1 MTDLHRM
8 HAELAGRLDTTDAI
22 RAAFA
27 DHPRH
32 HFIPDLVWPDI
43 QGLPLI
49 RSAAP
54 ARWAAYVY
62 GDDAVVTQAN
72 DGGGGPVNEP
82 SSSSSAPQ
90 LMADM
95 IAAARVGP
103 GMRVLEIGAGTG
115 WNAAILS
122 SLVGPTGAV
131 TSLEIDPKV
140 AEHARIRLKETPVEV
155 VHGTEPPE
163 GASYDAVIATCAVSR
178 VPGEWVERVE
188 PDGLIVLPWGPYPWS
203 HATPV
208 AALRRAGSTAVAGEG
223 EFVCEAYF
231 MRDRTQRV
239 PKGEFPGMGRDSEST
254 RVVPFTPAD
263 LMEDDRLTRI
273 MLTLPGVR
281 IGIGMRPFSGDI
293 GFIVYMGAPDSSWA
307 YLWPDGTVHQG
318 GPTPLADRL
327 REAHDLLAAQGWPP
341 LTDFSLEA
349 DTATSAYR
357 VGAEFGAWEHR
368 V

>member
-1 MTDLHRM
+1 MTDLDRM
-8 HAELAGRLDTTDAI
+8 HAELARRLDTTDAI

-32 HFIPDLVWPDI
+32 RFIPDLVWPDI

-54 ARWAAYVY
+54 ARWASYIY

-72 DGGGGPVNEP
+72 DGRGGPVNEP

-103 GMRVLEIGAGTG
+103 GTRVLEIGTGTG

-122 SLVGPTGAV
+122 SLAGPTGAV
-131 TSLEIDPKV
+131 TSLEIDPGI
-140 AEHARIRLKETPVEV
+140 AEHARTRLKDTPVEL
-155 VHGTEPPE
+155 VHGTVPPE
-163 GASYDAVIATCAVSR
+163 GSAFDAAIATCAASR
-178 VPGEWVERVE
+178 IPREWIERVE
-188 PDGLIVLPWGPYPWS
+188 PEGRIVLPWGPYPGS
-203 HATPV
+203 HSTPV
-208 AALRRAGSTAVAGEG
+208 VALSRVGAEKVTGR
-223 EFVCEAYF
+223 FVCEAYF

-239 PKGEFPGMGRDSEST
+239 PKGEFPGMGRDAEST

-263 LMEDDRLTRI
+263 LIEDDRLTRV
-273 MLTLPGVR
+273 MLMLPGVR
-281 IGIGMRPFSGDI
+281 IGVGMRPFSGDL
-293 GFIVYMGAPDSSWA
+293 GFIVHMGAPDASWA
-307 YLWPDGTVHQG
+307 YLWPEGSVHQG
-318 GPTPLADRL
+318 GATPLADLL
-327 REAHDLLAAQGWPP
+327 RRAHDLLADHGWPP
-341 LTDFSLEA
+341 LRDFSLQAGVA
-349 DTATSAYR
+349 DATYR
-357 VGAEFGAWEHR
+357 VSTGFGAWEHR